1 MSIYNRAEALHLL
14 AREQNKLDQMTL
26 AFDQLMSLIEQKK
39 MWVDWMDSPMIDFP
53 IKEKSIESLKLDSTF
68 SAFLK
73 LLAKQRVMY
82 QIYDIYEEWAF
93 LARQYQRIA
102 HVHLITAKP
111 LTQKQ
116 EEALKVVLS
125 PKFQNQTIT
134 FHTTVDPKLLGG
146 VKVVYNGQSLDRSI
160 ARELSELES
169 FI

>member
-26 AFDQLMSLIEQKK
+26 AFDQFKSFVDQNKVWI
-39 MWVDWMDSPMIDFP
+39 DWMDSPMIEFP
-53 IKEKSIESLKLDSTF
+53 KKESVIESLKLDTTF

-73 LLAKQRVMY
+73 LLAKQRIMH
-82 QIYDIYEEWAF
+82 QIHDIYEAWSF

-111 LTQKQ
+111 LTKEQ
-116 EEALKVVLS
+116 EASLKKVLS

-134 FHTTVDPKLLGG
+134 FHTTIDPKLLGG